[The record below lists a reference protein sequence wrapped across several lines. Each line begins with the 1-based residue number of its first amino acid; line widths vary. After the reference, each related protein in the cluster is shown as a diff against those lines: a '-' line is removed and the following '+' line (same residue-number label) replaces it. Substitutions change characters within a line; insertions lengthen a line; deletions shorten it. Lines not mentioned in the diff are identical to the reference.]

1 MSQRHNFIKKVI
13 YWNTTHITKLHGAIE
28 DQSGGPLQKSP
39 SSAAYVQVMLSPHCC
54 SEWIWTPLSQVINI
68 NSQHGTHK
76 ASYSKET
83 LAISY

>member
-54 SEWIWTPLSQVINI
+54 SEWNEPPSAKSL
-68 NSQHGTHK
+68 
-76 ASYSKET
+76 T
-83 LAISY
+83 LTANMEPTRLLIVRKP